1 MMVQDL
7 SHSRV
12 VTASA
17 GHARAVLVST
27 THLPMAKAGTEA
39 VRAYPLMAGVALTS
53 YGVHAT
59 ARLVDAR

>member
-7 SHSRV
+7 SASRV

-27 THLPMAKAGTEA
+27 THLIMAKAGPEA
-39 VRAYPLMAGVALTS
+39 VRVPTHMDGVALTS
-53 YGVHAT
+53 YGVT
-59 ARLVDAR
+59 PQ